1 VLLEHALPGILQLD
15 IAQENRRLSKEERE
29 LRDDPKK
36 RVISLAII
44 EQVKK
49 STRKTSIKDGDAS
62 TKNARRRKNHIH
74 CLKRIDGWVT
84 EHEKKEKI
92 IYDHFA
98 SVMGRRP
105 TRNEV
110 FNWESLPL
118 SNVDIEG
125 INDPSRRKRC
135 LKQ

>member
-44 EQVKK
+44 EQAKK
-49 STRKTSIKDGDAS
+49 KHKENKHQRRRRQYKKIFHLRV
-62 TKNARRRKNHIH
+62 NARRRKNHIH

-84 EHEKKEKI
+84 VHEKRE
-92 IYDHFA
+92 DH
-98 SVMGRRP
+98 
-105 TRNEV
+105 
-110 FNWESLPL
+110 L
-118 SNVDIEG
+118 
-125 INDPSRRKRC
+125 
-135 LKQ
+135 